1 MQSQY
6 GHHDTTSRRDHDE
19 STSTWRVD
27 DSTTRQRVNV
37 CMKSQTPSPQRVHV
51 HIQLPVA
58 SKFEQIICLFMIV
71 PVPLL
76 IEGANNLSKTFVK
89 HKKTRIRYSFFFL
102 FLFRKPVKTRTHVLR
117 VWVLRGYRLSYPD
130 PYPSDPYPWPPRVSK
145 PVVFPNPTR
154 VMIWSTI
161 AGSPVI

>member
-19 STSTWRVD
+19 STSTRRVD

-71 PVPLL
+71 PVPSLV
-76 IEGANNLSKTFVK
+76 EGANNLSKTFVK
-89 HKKTRIRYSFFFL
+89 QKKPELGILFFSYFY
-102 FLFRKPVKTRTHVLR
+102 FENPWKKPAKTRTRVLR
-117 VWVLRGYRLSYPD
+117 VRVLRGYRLSYPD
-130 PYPSDPYPWPPRVSK
+130 PYPSDPYP
-145 PVVFPNPTR
+145 
-154 VMIWSTI
+154 
-161 AGSPVI
+161 